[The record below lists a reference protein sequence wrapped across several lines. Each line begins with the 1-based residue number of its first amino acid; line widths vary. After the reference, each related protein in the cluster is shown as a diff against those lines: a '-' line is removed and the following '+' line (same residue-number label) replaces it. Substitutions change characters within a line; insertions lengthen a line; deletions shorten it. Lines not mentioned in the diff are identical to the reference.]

1 MELTNMKSFIQTGWE
16 REGFG
21 NATPIQTR
29 TIPLIQ
35 EGKDVI
41 GESPTGSGKTL
52 AYLLPIL
59 DKLDPN
65 IKNAQAIIM
74 ASSQELVMQIQ
85 QEITKWVNGTE
96 LHSAALI
103 GGANIKR
110 QIEKLKKK
118 PQLVVGT
125 PGRVLELINQKKLKM
140 QEIKTVVLDEG
151 DQLLI
156 PEHLDSIGKIVK
168 STDDARQ
175 VLIFSATLPE
185 STLEAAKQLVN
196 NPEVIRIGEEE
207 VDRPEV
213 EHIYFVCEQ
222 REKVDMLKRLI
233 HHLEIRGLA
242 FFRSISHLDT
252 FAEKLRYNGVE
263 VGLLHRD
270 IKKQE
275 RAQTMKHFRSG
286 NLPLIL
292 ATDVAARGLDVK
304 GLTHIVQVELPED
317 ALHYAH
323 RAGRV
328 GRLGSESG
336 TVISLVTEEESKILK
351 RFAKNRGIV
360 LKKKKII
367 KGQVV
372 DAK

>member
-1 MELTNMKSFIQTGWE
+1 MDLTRMKPFIQTGWE
-16 REGFG
+16 REGFSEPT
-21 NATPIQTR
+21 AIQNK
-29 TIPLIQ
+29 TIPLIEQ
-35 EGKDVI
+35 GKDVI

-59 DKLDPN
+59 NKLDPS
-65 IKNAQAIIM
+65 IKNAQAIVL

-85 QEITKWVNGTE
+85 QEITKWVQGTE
-96 LHSAALI
+96 LHSTALI

-118 PQLVVGT
+118 PQIVVGT

-140 QEIKTVVLDEG
+140 KDISTVVLDEG

-156 PEHLDSIGKIVK
+156 PEHIPSIEKII
-168 STDDARQ
+168 SNTDDARQ
-175 VLIFSATLPE
+175 LLIFSATLPTA
-185 STLEAAKQLVN
+185 TLEAASQFVQAPN
-196 NPEVIRIGEEE
+196 VIKVEEG
-207 VDRPEV
+207 EV
-213 EHIYFVCEQ
+213 ERPSVEHMYFVCEQ
-222 REKVDMLKRLI
+222 REKINLLKKLI
-233 HHLEIRGLA
+233 HHLDIRGLA
-242 FFRSISHLDT
+242 FFRNISQLDMY
-252 FAEKLRYNGVE
+252 AEKLQFNGVE
-263 VGLLHRD
+263 VGVLHRD
-270 IKKQE
+270 IKKQQ
-275 RAQTMKHFRSG
+275 RAQTMKDFRTG
-286 NLPLIL
+286 KLPLIL

-336 TVISLVTEEESKILK
+336 TVISVVTEEEARILH
-351 RFAKNRGIV
+351 RFAKNRNFE
-360 LKKKKII
+360 LTRKRLI
-367 KGQVV
+367 KGQIT